1 VLLLSATARFSRC
14 VIRSMSAFEVATP
27 RFDFF
32 WNACSTEDA
41 VAETHGVDRTEGVP
55 AVVGDYLQHARPLP
69 LQRLGRHMLL
79 SALRQVDRIPHL
91 VLHGGREGLQLAERV
106 AKPDDGPERRRAHSS
121 ESCHIWHAS
130 VARNEN
136 PLVGSGNRTAAPCAS
151 DVEGRLLPPDRT
163 HSFRRTLVG
172 R

>member
-1 VLLLSATARFSRC
+1 
-14 VIRSMSAFEVATP
+14 MSAFEVATP

-121 ESCHIWHAS
+121 ESCHIWHAFA
-130 VARNEN
+130 VAGNAHVVTLGMRVAAEDVDEA
-136 PLVGSGNRTAAPCAS
+136 LVAHAADKA
-151 DVEGRLLPPDRT
+151 
-163 HSFRRTLVG
+163 
-172 R
+172 